1 MNTEN
6 AIKLHVDAFC
16 SDQPGGRGFERRLY
30 TSADIKKIKQ
40 KNLQLN
46 RFAATAMEGPCG
58 G

>member
-40 KNLQLN
+40 KN
-46 RFAATAMEGPCG
+46 
-58 G
+58 